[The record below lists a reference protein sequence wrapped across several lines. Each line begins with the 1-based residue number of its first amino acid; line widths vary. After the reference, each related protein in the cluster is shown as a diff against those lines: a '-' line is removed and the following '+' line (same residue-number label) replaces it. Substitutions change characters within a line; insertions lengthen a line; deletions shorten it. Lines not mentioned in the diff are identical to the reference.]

1 MCIYVCICICFT
13 LAYFLRKK
21 CYLSLKVTTHYWPSN
36 LGLQKSGNNKIK
48 IDCAYQFNIWR
59 QSNMI
64 FCLRHTQSFSFHVFW
79 TYIRLHPLSFFKLRI
94 FDTCIIFFNGWIIY
108 NALRMTD
115 QTWYFPVPQTV
126 WMTCLDHHS
135 QRHISHKH
143 ILKLFYENGVSMKI
157 DILEVSTV
165 PPSYLPWNVHFEI
178 CWNSLDM
185 SKRQIAGLLIISKK
199 KG

>member
-1 MCIYVCICICFT
+1 
-13 LAYFLRKK
+13 
-21 CYLSLKVTTHYWPSN
+21 
-36 LGLQKSGNNKIK
+36 
-48 IDCAYQFNIWR
+48 
-59 QSNMI
+59 MI

-115 QTWYFPVPQTV
+115 QSWYFPVPQTV

-143 ILKLFYENGVSMKI
+143 ILKLFYQNGVSMKI
-157 DILEVSTV
+157 DMLEVSTV

-199 KG
+199 RDKTQWKLTLLLENSIFLMYFASAGIHIETKISMLFSTILYYHYNNKSKRSDKGMRIWKM

>member
-94 FDTCIIFFNGWIIY
+94 FGTCIIFFNGWIIY

-135 QRHISHKH
+135 QRHI
-143 ILKLFYENGVSMKI
+143 LNT
-157 DILEVSTV
+157 ST
-165 PPSYLPWNVHFEI
+165 S
-178 CWNSLDM
+178 WNSFTKMVFPWKLTYLRFPQ
-185 SKRQIAGLLIISKK
+185 SLLPIFHETFTLKYVEILWIWVKDK
-199 KG
+199 LQDY